1 MIKYLE
7 SHYVS
12 DFYGYM
18 NGDIIMS
25 SQIYDVLVTL
35 LEMRKNQTI
44 SDQVLVSIIDVIVR
58 YMWLEGEYRFS
69 LMNIIWFE
77 DIWSIMT
84 SLQIMLVKILNL
96 MDAIQWYFN
105 NWNW

>member
-35 LEMRKNQTI
+35 LEMRKNHTI
-44 SDQVLVSIIDVIVR
+44 SDQVLVSI
-58 YMWLEGEYRFS
+58 
-69 LMNIIWFE
+69 LMLLL
-77 DIWSIMT
+77 DICDRKETDCSI
-84 SLQIMLVKILNL
+84 Q
-96 MDAIQWYFN
+96 
-105 NWNW
+105 

>member
-18 NGDIIMS
+18 NGDILMS

-35 LEMRKNQTI
+35 LEMQKKQTI
-44 SDQVLVSIIDVIVR
+44 SDQVSV
-58 YMWLEGEYRFS
+58 
-69 LMNIIWFE
+69 
-77 DIWSIMT
+77 
-84 SLQIMLVKILNL
+84 
-96 MDAIQWYFN
+96 
-105 NWNW
+105 

>member
-35 LEMRKNQTI
+35 LEMRENHTI
-44 SDQVLVSIIDVIVR
+44 SDQVLV
-58 YMWLEGEYRFS
+58 LL
-69 LMNIIWFE
+69 LMI
-77 DIWSIMT
+77 
-84 SLQIMLVKILNL
+84 
-96 MDAIQWYFN
+96 
-105 NWNW
+105 

>member
-18 NGDIIMS
+18 NGDILMS

-35 LEMRKNQTI
+35 LEMRKNHTI
-44 SDQVLVSIIDVIVR
+44 SDQVLVLILMLLLDICDRKETDCSI
-58 YMWLEGEYRFS
+58 
-69 LMNIIWFE
+69 
-77 DIWSIMT
+77 
-84 SLQIMLVKILNL
+84 
-96 MDAIQWYFN
+96 
-105 NWNW
+105 

>member
-18 NGDIIMS
+18 NGDILMS

-35 LEMRKNQTI
+35 LEMRENHTI

-58 YMWLEGEYRFS
+58 SM
-69 LMNIIWFE
+69 
-77 DIWSIMT
+77 
-84 SLQIMLVKILNL
+84 LQGG
-96 MDAIQWYFN
+96 D
-105 NWNW
+105 

>member
-18 NGDIIMS
+18 NGDILMS

-35 LEMRKNQTI
+35 LEMRKNHTI
-44 SDQVLVSIIDVIVR
+44 SDQVLVSIYENIDR
-58 YMWLEGEYRFS
+58 YM
-69 LMNIIWFE
+69 
-77 DIWSIMT
+77 
-84 SLQIMLVKILNL
+84 
-96 MDAIQWYFN
+96 
-105 NWNW
+105 

>member
-18 NGDIIMS
+18 NGDILMS

-35 LEMRKNQTI
+35 LEMRENHTI
-44 SDQVLVSIIDVIVR
+44 SDQVLVSI
-58 YMWLEGEYRFS
+58 
-69 LMNIIWFE
+69 LMLLL
-77 DIWSIMT
+77 DICDWKTDLFFI
-84 SLQIMLVKILNL
+84 
-96 MDAIQWYFN
+96 
-105 NWNW
+105 

>member
-1 MIKYLE
+1 MFQPMIKYLE

-35 LEMRKNQTI
+35 LEMRRNHTI
-44 SDQVLVSIIDVIVR
+44 NDQVLVSIFDDIAR
-58 YMWLEGEYRFS
+58 YM
-69 LMNIIWFE
+69 
-77 DIWSIMT
+77 
-84 SLQIMLVKILNL
+84 
-96 MDAIQWYFN
+96 
-105 NWNW
+105 

>member
-18 NGDIIMS
+18 NGDILMS

-44 SDQVLVSIIDVIVR
+44 SDKVLVSIFDVIVR
-58 YMWLEGEYRFS
+58 SM
-69 LMNIIWFE
+69 
-77 DIWSIMT
+77 
-84 SLQIMLVKILNL
+84 
-96 MDAIQWYFN
+96 
-105 NWNW
+105 

>member
-1 MIKYLE
+1 MMKYLE

-35 LEMRKNQTI
+35 LEMRKNHTI
-44 SDQVLVSIIDVIVR
+44 SDQVLVSIYENIDR
-58 YMWLEGEYRFS
+58 YM
-69 LMNIIWFE
+69 
-77 DIWSIMT
+77 
-84 SLQIMLVKILNL
+84 
-96 MDAIQWYFN
+96 
-105 NWNW
+105 

>member
-18 NGDIIMS
+18 NGDILMS

-35 LEMRKNQTI
+35 LEMRKNHTI
-44 SDQVLVSIIDVIVR
+44 SDQVLV
-58 YMWLEGEYRFS
+58 LL
-69 LMNIIWFE
+69 LMI
-77 DIWSIMT
+77 
-84 SLQIMLVKILNL
+84 
-96 MDAIQWYFN
+96 
-105 NWNW
+105 

>member
-35 LEMRKNQTI
+35 LEMRKNYTI
-44 SDQVLVSIIDVIVR
+44 SDQVLVLI
-58 YMWLEGEYRFS
+58 
-69 LMNIIWFE
+69 LMLLL
-77 DIWSIMT
+77 D
-84 SLQIMLVKILNL
+84 LC
-96 MDAIQWYFN
+96 DR
-105 NWNW
+105 

>member
-25 SQIYDVLVTL
+25 SQIYDVLVSL
-35 LEMRKNQTI
+35 LEMRRNHTI
-44 SDQVLVSIIDVIVR
+44 NDQVLVSIFDDIAR
-58 YMWLEGEYRFS
+58 YM
-69 LMNIIWFE
+69 
-77 DIWSIMT
+77 
-84 SLQIMLVKILNL
+84 
-96 MDAIQWYFN
+96 
-105 NWNW
+105 

>member
-18 NGDIIMS
+18 NGDILMS

-35 LEMRKNQTI
+35 LEMRKNHTI
-44 SDQVLVSIIDVIVR
+44 SDQVIVLILDDIVR
-58 YMWLEGEYRFS
+58 SM
-69 LMNIIWFE
+69 
-77 DIWSIMT
+77 
-84 SLQIMLVKILNL
+84 
-96 MDAIQWYFN
+96 
-105 NWNW
+105 

>member
-7 SHYVS
+7 FHYVS

-35 LEMRKNQTI
+35 LEMRENHTI
-44 SDQVLVSIIDVIVR
+44 SDQVLVSILDTIIVR
-58 YMWLEGEYRFS
+58 YM
-69 LMNIIWFE
+69 
-77 DIWSIMT
+77 
-84 SLQIMLVKILNL
+84 
-96 MDAIQWYFN
+96 
-105 NWNW
+105 

>member
-18 NGDIIMS
+18 NGDILMS

-44 SDQVLVSIIDVIVR
+44 SDQVNIYDCIIIFIR
-58 YMWLEGEYRFS
+58 Y
-69 LMNIIWFE
+69 I
-77 DIWSIMT
+77 
-84 SLQIMLVKILNL
+84 
-96 MDAIQWYFN
+96 
-105 NWNW
+105 

>member
-1 MIKYLE
+1 MTKYLE

-35 LEMRKNQTI
+35 LEMRKNNTI
-44 SDQVLVSIIDVIVR
+44 SDQVFISIFDDIVR
-58 YMWLEGEYRFS
+58 YM
-69 LMNIIWFE
+69 
-77 DIWSIMT
+77 
-84 SLQIMLVKILNL
+84 
-96 MDAIQWYFN
+96 
-105 NWNW
+105 

>member
-1 MIKYLE
+1 MMKYLE

-18 NGDIIMS
+18 NGDILMS

-44 SDQVLVSIIDVIVR
+44 SDQVLVSILDTIIVR
-58 YMWLEGEYRFS
+58 YM
-69 LMNIIWFE
+69 
-77 DIWSIMT
+77 
-84 SLQIMLVKILNL
+84 
-96 MDAIQWYFN
+96 
-105 NWNW
+105 

>member
-35 LEMRKNQTI
+35 LEMRKNHTI
-44 SDQVLVSIIDVIVR
+44 SDQVLVLILMLLLDICDREKNFSSI
-58 YMWLEGEYRFS
+58 
-69 LMNIIWFE
+69 
-77 DIWSIMT
+77 
-84 SLQIMLVKILNL
+84 
-96 MDAIQWYFN
+96 
-105 NWNW
+105 

>member
-35 LEMRKNQTI
+35 LELRKNHTI
-44 SDQVLVSIIDVIVR
+44 SDQVLVLFLMILLDICDWKENI
-58 YMWLEGEYRFS
+58 GS
-69 LMNIIWFE
+69 L
-77 DIWSIMT
+77 
-84 SLQIMLVKILNL
+84 
-96 MDAIQWYFN
+96 
-105 NWNW
+105 

>member
-18 NGDIIMS
+18 NSDIIMS

-35 LEMRKNQTI
+35 LEMRENHTI
-44 SDQVLVSIIDVIVR
+44 SDQVLV
-58 YMWLEGEYRFS
+58 LL
-69 LMNIIWFE
+69 LMI
-77 DIWSIMT
+77 
-84 SLQIMLVKILNL
+84 
-96 MDAIQWYFN
+96 
-105 NWNW
+105 